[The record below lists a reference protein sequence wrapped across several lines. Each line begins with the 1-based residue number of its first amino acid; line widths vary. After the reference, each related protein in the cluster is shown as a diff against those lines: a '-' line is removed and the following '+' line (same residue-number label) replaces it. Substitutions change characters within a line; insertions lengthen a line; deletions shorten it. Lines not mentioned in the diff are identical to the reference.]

1 MGLVQVGASILASL
15 LIGALTRFAQG
26 ARSARAYLLLACS
39 VLAVYWFQPLV
50 PLRSFDFWLPSLTLA
65 LVILVWFITAAN
77 PRMDATAPAQAA
89 SESSTWRSPQNL
101 IALALIVGLPAII
114 ALSRYFLS
122 EPLITSAP
130 PPRFII
136 FLFFVI

>member
-65 LVILVWFITAAN
+65 LVVLTWFVTSSKGSQAN
-77 PRMDATAPAQAA
+77 SEA
-89 SESSTWRSPQNL
+89 SRWYSRENL
-101 IALALIVGLPAII
+101 IALALIIGLPAII
-114 ALSRYFLS
+114 DLSRYFL
-122 EPLITSAP
+122 PN
-130 PPRFII
+130 
-136 FLFFVI
+136 